1 MLETAE
7 KKVMGVI
14 VGNEGKG
21 YRRIIQSIRIRYEG
35 PGTEPSRLLLL
46 PPLVTFTVRLCEFH
60 FFLDS

>member
-35 PGTEPSRLLLL
+35 PGTEP
-46 PPLVTFTVRLCEFH
+46 
-60 FFLDS
+60 